1 MSARNGGGGEA
12 KNGREATEAT
22 EATNVTAPR
31 VVMTVSTTVST
42 RSGGRGTESQGAHC
56 SILSRRFFVVVI
68 FLAKVQL
75 PLPLGVQD
83 SKTMGECKIC
93 KGPWQ
98 ELSPSGEPIDV
109 LGSVCLQCLRSAAR
123 RATAAAPVASA
134 APPAPLP
141 ASTSGSDLV
150 ELATAATKWGAL
162 YEQIAIEHSNLARA
176 VPDFSRVPA
185 PFRPARLPSH
195 RLLCAHPFVWSG
207 RRRPHR
213 SQAELHAYVSN
224 T

>member
-1 MSARNGGGGEA
+1 MQEQVEVQNLPDCYSFLLSCSGEGG
-12 KNGREATEAT
+12 N
-22 EATNVTAPR
+22 
-31 VVMTVSTTVST
+31 TVS
-42 RSGGRGTESQGAHC
+42 GGPLLYFIPS
-56 SILSRRFFVVVI
+56 FFCHI
-68 FLAKVQL
+68 FLAKPSAKGQFEL

-93 KGPWQ
+93 KRPWQ

-141 ASTSGSDLV
+141 ASTSGSALV

-162 YEQIAIEHSNLARA
+162 YEQIAIEHGNLARA

-185 PFRPARLPSH
+185 PFRPTRLPSH
-195 RLLCAHPFVWSG
+195 RLLWVHPFVWSG
-207 RRRPHR
+207 RRRLHR
-213 SQAELHAYVSN
+213 SQ
-224 T
+224 TRQ